1 MKLGLFAAAAALAAS
16 LCAATDYSKIGVA
29 TADAE
34 GDAPLGTAWHAQ
46 HMEEVN
52 EATTDD
58 ALAAFVDSG
67 EAADELLSRIKPGYQ
82 TDPLDA
88 IRIGAV
94 TQYVMANAGAKW
106 YEFWKSSRSGERAVW
121 VGALVKALSAAK
133 DEYVAIFLLDQL
145 RWCADEGKVEAIKG
159 AAAHLDSKNVATLLA
174 QVVRELKR
182 ECPGL

>member
-1 MKLGLFAAAAALAAS
+1 MKHLLVAAIAAFAMS
-16 LCAATDYSKIGVA
+16 LSAATDYSKIA
-29 TADAE
+29 TESTGEENA
-34 GDAPLGTAWHAQ
+34 APLGTAWHAQ
-46 HMEEVN
+46 HIEEVN

-58 ALAAFVDSG
+58 ALEAFVDS
-67 EAADELLSRIKPGYQ
+67 ETAAAELLSRIKPGYQ

-106 YEFWKSSRSGERAVW
+106 YEFWKSSRSGERAIW
-121 VGALVKALSAAK
+121 VGALVKALSGAK

-145 RWCADEGKVEAIKG
+145 RWCADEGNVDAIKA
-159 AAAHLDSKNVATLLA
+159 AAAHHDSKNVASLLA

>member
-1 MKLGLFAAAAALAAS
+1 MKYTLLAAIAALGLS
-16 LCAATDYSKIGVA
+16 LVAATDYTKIGAA
-29 TADAE
+29 TADAA

-46 HMEEVN
+46 HIEEVN
-52 EATTDD
+52 EATADD
-58 ALAAFVDSG
+58 ALEAFVDA
-67 EAADELLSRIKPGYQ
+67 ETAAAELLSRIKPGYQ

-106 YEFWKSSRSGERAVW
+106 YEFWKSSRSGERAIW
-121 VGALVKALSAAK
+121 VGALVKALSGAK

-145 RWCADEGKVEAIKG
+145 RWCADEGKVDAIRA
-159 AAAHLDSKNVATLLA
+159 AAAHLDSKNVVSLLE